1 MVPSSFLEE
10 QMASIFVA
18 YSPTVELDV
27 VNKEDAEKLEIKQ
40 ALMDLPD
47 GLSGRDVYEIARR
60 LAELLLEQLD

>member
-18 YSPTVELDV
+18 YSPTAALDV
-27 VNKEDAEKLEIKQ
+27 VNKEDAEKLAIKQ